1 LDASPKVAVLGA
13 GHWGRN
19 LARNFADLGA
29 LAAVFDVDRA
39 AAVAQTEGRPG
50 VVAAGDIGAV
60 LDDPEIDAVAIATPA
75 ESHAELARAALAA
88 GKHVFVE
95 KPMCL
100 DIADGNSLI
109 GQAQAAGLTLMV
121 GHLLRYHPAFRA
133 LLAAVRAGAIGRLQY
148 IYSNRLS
155 LGRIRI
161 SENALWSF
169 APHDISMI
177 LALTG
182 EMPSRV
188 STNGGSFLSPGI
200 ADTTVSYL
208 KFANGVEG
216 HIFVSWLHP
225 FKDHRLVVIGD
236 AGMISFDDSVVGPD
250 KLLLYRHELAFEGPL
265 PAFAKARPEAIAFG
279 PEEPLAVECRHF
291 LDCVAQGRTPDT
303 DGAEGLAVL
312 KVLDACQ
319 RSLAS
324 GNPQSVDSEEGR

>member
-1 LDASPKVAVLGA
+1 LFALPKVAVLGA

-19 LARNFADLGA
+19 LARNFAELGA
-29 LAAVFDVDRA
+29 LAAVFDVDPA
-39 AAVAQTEGRPG
+39 AALAQTRDRPG
-50 VVAAGDIGAV
+50 VVAARDIGAV
-60 LDDPEIDAVAIATPA
+60 LDDPSIDAVAISTPA

-88 GKHVFVE
+88 RKHVFVE

-100 DIADGNSLI
+100 EIGDGHSLI
-109 GQAQAAGLTLMV
+109 EQARAAGLTLMV

-133 LLAAVRAGAIGRLQY
+133 LLAAVRTGDIGRLQY

-169 APHDISMI
+169 APHDISMM

-182 EMPSRV
+182 QMPSRV
-188 STNGGSFLSPGI
+188 STNGGSYLSPGI

-208 KFANGVEG
+208 KFANGIEG

-236 AGMISFDDSVVGPD
+236 AGMISFDDSVAGPE
-250 KLLLYRHELAFEGPL
+250 KLLLYRHELAFDGPL
-265 PAFAKARPEAIAFG
+265 PAFAKAKPEAIAYG
-279 PEEPLAVECRHF
+279 SEEPLAVECRHF

-303 DGAEGLAVL
+303 DGTEGLAVL

-319 RSLAS
+319 RSLVA
-324 GNPQSVDSEEGR
+324 GVPQTLA